1 MNELICIE
9 DVQKM
14 AVAACKSGLFGLPSA
29 EAAMTLMLLCQSEGL
44 HPIQAVK
51 RYHIIQGRCSMR
63 ADAMLAEFQR
73 LGGKV
78 EWLKRTDTEVVALFS
93 HELGKAEITWTIEM
107 ARNAGLAGKDIW
119 KKYPRQLLTARCISE
134 GIRTVLPGCI
144 VGIYTPEEVQDF
156 DTEPAK
162 TTRKAKTQETP
173 ASDAQ
178 NVPVDTKPTEPEKAQ
193 PAPAKIAEPTLAD
206 KTIGTAKPADEFTPK
221 DAEIVEPT
229 PEVKAADRPAKS
241 ASQMANELMKLRE
254 LAIKAGCKN
263 SVEIK
268 ELYEAIADRPLEAAT
283 SLSDAER
290 EAVKARLQTMI
301 AEKEAVAN
309 G

>member
-1 MNELICIE
+1 MSKELICIE

-51 RYHIIQGRCSMR
+51 RFHIIQGKCSMR

-78 EWLKRTDTEVVALFS
+78 EWLKRTDIEVIALFS

-134 GIRTVLPGCI
+134 GVRTVLPGCI
-144 VGIYTPEEVQDF
+144 VGIYTPEEVSDF
-156 DTEPAK
+156 DAAPEK
-162 TTRKAKTQETP
+162 TTQTQETP
-173 ASDAQ
+173 VGDAQ
-178 NVPVDTKPTEPEKAQ
+178 NVPADTKHAEPEKTT
-193 PAPAKIAEPTLAD
+193 PAPTKIEATTLRD
-206 KTIGTAKPADEFTPK
+206 KLKKAAPEFYPE
-221 DAEIVEPT
+221 DAEIVTDPI
-229 PEVKAADRPAKS
+229 PEVKAADRPQKS
-241 ASQMANELMKLRE
+241 AVAVANELKHIRE
-254 LAIKAGCKN
+254 LAVKAGSKN
-263 SVEIK
+263 AIEIK
-268 ELYEAIADRPLEAAT
+268 ELYEAIVGHELQAAT

-290 EAVKARLQTMI
+290 EAVKAQLLVMI
-301 AEKEAVAN
+301 AEKEAGAN